1 MKKNNLAEIKKMDIK
16 ALAEKA
22 KQIAKEIV
30 SLHIDKNMNKIANL
44 KVVNQKRKDL
54 AQTLTVIN
62 QKKLLERMEKVDAK

>member
-1 MKKNNLAEIKKMDIK
+1 MKKNNLAEIKKIDIK

-44 KVVNQKRKDL
+44 KIVNQKRKDL
-54 AQTLTVIN
+54 AQTLTVIS
-62 QKKLLERMEKVDAK
+62 QKKLLERMEKINAK

>member
-54 AQTLTVIN
+54 AQTLTVIS